1 MNSPS
6 LPAAGPLARLAA
18 GLRASWLTILL
29 IAAINTGFAAVLW
42 SDDPRP
48 FWHPLVTVQLYGFS
62 IAYFVNL
69 VRPWDRPRPIPWLA
83 VAVAAGTLVGVI
95 LVVVVKGYSWEY
107 VTDKA
112 NVFGWN
118 IVSAFFNGLFV
129 SLFFFVKFREAR
141 ATTALHKAEAER
153 HLLAKQAI
161 ESELKLM
168 QAQVEPHFLFN
179 TLSSVQYL
187 TETDPPAA
195 SRMLTHLIAYLRA
208 ALPQLRAASTTL
220 GQELVLVEAYLN
232 VLKDRIGERLTIRTD
247 VDPEVRAHPFPPN
260 MLITL
265 VENAIK
271 HGIEPSAD
279 GGTVTVAAHRDGERL
294 VVSVTDTGRGLGPD
308 AATAGG
314 GVGLANVRERL
325 AALHGPR
332 ASFTLQSLPA
342 QGTTATL
349 AVPWAPGD

>member
-1 MNSPS
+1 MTTPS
-6 LPAAGPLARLAA
+6 ARTTGPRPRLLAGF
-18 GLRASWLTILL
+18 RASWLTILL
-29 IAAINTGFAAVLW
+29 IAAINTGIAAVLW
-42 SDDPRP
+42 SEDPRP
-48 FWHPLVTVQLYGFS
+48 FWHPLLTVQIYGFS
-62 IAYFVNL
+62 IAYFVNATS
-69 VRPWDRPRPIPWLA
+69 PWDKPRPIPRLA
-83 VAVAAGTLVGVI
+83 LAVAAGTLVGVVLVI
-95 LVVVVKGYSWEY
+95 LVKGYSWDY
-107 VTDKA
+107 VTGKA

-118 IVSAFFNGLFV
+118 IVTAFLNGLFV

-141 ATTALHKAEAER
+141 AASELHRAEADR

-195 SRMLTHLIAYLRA
+195 SRMLGHLITYLRA
-208 ALPQLRAASTTL
+208 TLPQLRAGSTTL
-220 GQELVLVEAYLN
+220 GQELVLAEAYLN
-232 VLKDRIGERLTIRTD
+232 VLKDRIGQRLTIRTE
-247 VDPEVRAHPFPPN
+247 VDPDVRGHPFPPN

-279 GGTVTVAAHRDGERL
+279 GGTVTIAARRDGERL
-294 VVSVTDTGRGLGPD
+294 VVTVADTGRGLAEG
-308 AATAGG
+308 AATSGG

-325 AALHGPR
+325 AALHGGR
-332 ASFTLQSLPA
+332 ASFTLASTPPR
-342 QGTTATL
+342 GTTATL
-349 AVPWAPGD
+349 VLPWAPGD